1 MAREYEHFLQQERD
15 AGRLDARKALIRG
28 GIWKGFLHRYPE
40 SNWMHKRML
49 QLSARFHALPK
60 RRQTAVLRADL
71 HAAQAND
78 AYWHGLFGGIY
89 LPHLRRAVHHH
100 LTRLEAGLDQ
110 VRKRPAMIWEDV
122 DLDGREECFYHDAQM
137 QIVLHLP
144 HASIQEWNHY
154 PSEHDFADT
163 LARRDEAYYD
173 KIRQGE
179 SAAEAESAGGIA
191 SAHDRVSFKTAIHA
205 DDLLFDDLPCQ
216 SFVDRLGGEAL
227 EYQFVTGAK
236 TPRFLAQQEAWE
248 LEKSFALRNGCL
260 SVRYAGKGIKD
271 AATTFTTR
279 IYLAMPSCDGPAGCL
294 SVDAAVVGGF
304 AAELSGTAREF
315 RLDDAV
321 LGGSVEI
328 QLPEQ
333 IAWQAWPHRT
343 VSQSEAGFEK
353 IMQAWVL
360 ELTWPVVGEEFS
372 ASLQIQVGRR

>member
-1 MAREYEHFLQQERD
+1 
-15 AGRLDARKALIRG
+15 
-28 GIWKGFLHRYPE
+28 
-40 SNWMHKRML
+40 
-49 QLSARFHALPK
+49 
-60 RRQTAVLRADL
+60 
-71 HAAQAND
+71 
-78 AYWHGLFGGIY
+78 
-89 LPHLRRAVHHH
+89 
-100 LTRLEAGLDQ
+100 
-110 VRKRPAMIWEDV
+110 
-122 DLDGREECFYHDAQM
+122 
-137 QIVLHLP
+137 
-144 HASIQEWNHY
+144 
-154 PSEHDFADT
+154 
-163 LARRDEAYYD
+163 
-173 KIRQGE
+173 
-179 SAAEAESAGGIA
+179 
-191 SAHDRVSFKTAIHA
+191 
-205 DDLLFDDLPCQ
+205 
-216 SFVDRLGGEAL
+216 
-227 EYQFVTGAK
+227 
-236 TPRFLAQQEAWE
+236 
-248 LEKSFALRNGCL
+248 LRNGCL